1 MMFFKQADKT
11 TIFYEKFSSQSYTPT
26 LYWTTNREFKS
37 DPFYSKKIYTYENEL
52 IDIEKPFK
60 LWEIPQDKVLD
71 N

>member
-1 MMFFKQADKT
+1 MMFFKQVDKT
-11 TIFYEKFSSQSYTPT
+11 TIFYEKFSSQPYTPT

-37 DPFYSKKIYTYENEL
+37 DPLYSKKIYTYENKPN
-52 IDIEKPFK
+52 DIEKPFK